1 MNERLKQ
8 FLEMESLTPTRF
20 AEMMDIQ
27 RSGISHLL
35 SGRNKPSF
43 EFIQKMMTTFPS
55 LNYEWLILGKGKP
68 YKEQFIANSSY
79 RESSRI
85 DEDYSVSEPVTDED
99 GTDEQDYTAESSVNQ
114 DNTSKKATPEPSENH
129 VFINCP
135 SSPTKRTISRIMVLY
150 SDGTFEER

>member
-68 YKEQFIANSSY
+68 YKEQSIANNSY

-85 DEDYSVSEPVTDED
+85 AEDYSVSEPVTDETD
-99 GTDEQDYTAESSVNQ
+99 TDEPDNTAEAAVNQ
-114 DNTSKKATPEPSENH
+114 DNTSKKTTPEPSENH

-135 SSPTKRTISRIMVLY
+135 SSPKRTISRIMVFY

>member
-20 AEMMDIQ
+20 AEMMGIQ

-43 EFIQKMMTTFPS
+43 EFIQRMMNTFPS

-68 YKEQFIANSSY
+68 YKGQFIANNSY

-85 DEDYSVSEPVTDED
+85 NEGYSVPEPVTDEND
-99 GTDEQDYTAESSVNQ
+99 MDKQDYTAEAAVNQ
-114 DNTSKKATPEPSENH
+114 DNTSKNNTPEPSENH
-129 VFINCP
+129 VLTNYP
-135 SSPTKRTISRIMVLY
+135 SSPKRTISRITIFY